1 MIKKIYIL
9 IFLFFLV
16 NFAQAQYCSKL
27 RRICRSNLNN
37 DIFWNY
43 NQNVPCGTFKEY
55 RIYGRD
61 KTSNPYTIL
70 STELNQ
76 NITNYT
82 HINANV
88 PSNKN
93 WDYYVETVF
102 DCVGLD
108 NLCYSDTQNVSEFY
122 LPKSSIAYVSVD
134 ITSNRPYI
142 IWERNTFPSFWYV
155 DIFNDNAIKTTIV
168 DTFFIDNVTGL
179 NPKDGSLKY
188 VIAGV
193 DSCTKRW
200 DYVPS
205 DYHYTIHTRGVID
218 TCLNKVT
225 LNWTKYIG
233 WGNNITYYY
242 IYKNVNGLGFT
253 LIDSVSNQ
261 VTNYVDKINGNE
273 NLEYYIMAVNST
285 NNNYKSNSNGILL
298 ISGKRDTKHNI
309 KINYVT
315 LNKNIN
321 INIAYNSSSDLDTLQ
336 ILKSNNN
343 SNFLLYKKLKP
354 TISPIN
360 EIDLLEDGNKR
371 VYYYLVSKNVCNEW
385 IDTSS
390 ISSNILLEQQEA
402 VTENKLW
409 WNKYSTWNSGIE
421 NYVIYRETRLND
433 QILSPFSQR
442 YTGIDSNYIDNI
454 TDNNIDGST
463 LCYKVIGT
471 ENTSGYTSESNTVCI
486 VGGMKVYFP
495 NGVIVRKESNVF
507 KPIGVYIDY
516 NRSKMFIYNRWGK
529 LVKEITDL
537 NIGWDLT
544 DGNNSFAETD
554 TYVYEAHMIGLDGKQ
569 INKSGTITIIR

>member
-1 MIKKIYIL
+1 M
-9 IFLFFLV
+9 V

-27 RRICRSNLNN
+27 RRICRANLNN

-61 KTSNPYTIL
+61 KTSNPYTLL

-82 HINANV
+82 HIDANV

-102 DCVGLD
+102 NCAGLD

-122 LPKSSIAYVSVD
+122 LPKSSIAFVSVD
-134 ITSNRPYI
+134 IATNRPYI

-155 DIFNDNAIKTTIV
+155 DIFNDNAIKTAII
-168 DTFFIDNVTGL
+168 DTFFIDNITGL

-200 DYVPS
+200 DYVPN
-205 DYHYTIHTRGVID
+205 DYHNTIHTRGVID

-233 WGNNITYYY
+233 WRNNITYYY
-242 IYKNVNGLGFT
+242 IYKNVNGIGFV
-253 LIDSVSNQ
+253 LIDSVTNQ
-261 VTNYVDKINGNE
+261 ITNYVDKINGNE

-285 NNNYKSNSNGILL
+285 NNNYQSNSNGILL
-298 ISGKRDTKHNI
+298 ISGKRDTKHNL

-343 SNFLLYKKLKP
+343 SNFLLYKKIKP

-402 VTENKLW
+402 ITDNKLW
-409 WNKYSTWNSGIE
+409 WNKYSTWNSGIK

-433 QILSPFSQR
+433 QIISPFSQR
-442 YTGIDSNYIDNI
+442 YTGIDSSYIDNI
-454 TDNNIDGST
+454 SDNNIDGST

-495 NGVIVRKESNVF
+495 NGVIVINESNVF

-516 NRSKMFIYNRWGK
+516 NKSKMYIYNRWGK